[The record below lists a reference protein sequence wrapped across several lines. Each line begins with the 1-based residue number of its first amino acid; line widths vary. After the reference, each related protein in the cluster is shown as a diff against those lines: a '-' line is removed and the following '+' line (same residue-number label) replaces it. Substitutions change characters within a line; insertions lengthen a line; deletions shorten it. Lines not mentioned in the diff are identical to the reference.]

1 MEIFIKRSDT
11 FTGILPGSSQ
21 MKANYSVVVVFVV
34 LTQGKTDH
42 VQICGGFPGKP
53 QVSTLSIVNTDH
65 GTTLGRLGD
74 VS

>member
-1 MEIFIKRSDT
+1 
-11 FTGILPGSSQ
+11 